1 MLLLLSSCRSKSIE
15 TALCLAASFLQI
27 SLEDLADHGRRT
39 TERNIAP
46 VHVISVID
54 ISVG

>member
-15 TALCLAASFLQI
+15 PALCLAASFLHI
-27 SLEDLADHGRRT
+27 SLEDLADYGRRT

-46 VHVISVID
+46 VHVISVVD